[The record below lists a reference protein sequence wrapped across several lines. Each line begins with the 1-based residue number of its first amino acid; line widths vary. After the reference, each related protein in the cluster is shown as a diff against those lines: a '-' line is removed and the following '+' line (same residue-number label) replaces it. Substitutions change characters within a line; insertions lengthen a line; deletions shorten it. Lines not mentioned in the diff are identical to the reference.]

1 MGLSDIIQIIIG
13 ILSLIATVAVSFVIY
28 WLQMRHEKE
37 LKKLEDQQKQ
47 NELEEKAKIF
57 LMDHEDERDYLPWC
71 VLAANLHRLQKHT
84 RVIYTEFCRCP
95 EELRNEILKQS
106 GFEIGSIK
114 GQAWVNTCIEKLKD
128 DIKEYNL
135 GRDYLYD
142 GAKYFHRG
150 YQRYRGLPW
159 NETPCIFEPINKNS
173 RIRRT
178 FNINHLSIG
187 DYIDEYFYYYIDK
200 HMEFEKN
207 PPIPP
212 IDYVWNSQNLATCEE
227 EKVCMWLMELIEEI
241 ALNIRREKSNDEGN
255 TNLLEYT
262 DAQAETFE
270 DKYYEVLQ
278 ALYNTYYKAPKEK
291 KGR

>member
-1 MGLSDIIQIIIG
+1 M
-13 ILSLIATVAVSFVIY
+13 
-28 WLQMRHEKE
+28 
-37 LKKLEDQQKQ
+37 
-47 NELEEKAKIF
+47 
-57 LMDHEDERDYLPWC
+57 
-71 VLAANLHRLQKHT
+71 
-84 RVIYTEFCRCP
+84 
-95 EELRNEILKQS
+95 
-106 GFEIGSIK
+106 
-114 GQAWVNTCIEKLKD
+114 
-128 DIKEYNL
+128 
-135 GRDYLYD
+135 YD

-278 ALYNTYYKAPKEK
+278 GTL
-291 KGR
+291 

>member
-135 GRDYLYD
+135 G
-142 GAKYFHRG
+142 
-150 YQRYRGLPW
+150 QR
-159 NETPCIFEPINKNS
+159 
-173 RIRRT
+173 
-178 FNINHLSIG
+178 
-187 DYIDEYFYYYIDK
+187 
-200 HMEFEKN
+200 
-207 PPIPP
+207 
-212 IDYVWNSQNLATCEE
+212 
-227 EKVCMWLMELIEEI
+227 
-241 ALNIRREKSNDEGN
+241 
-255 TNLLEYT
+255 LL
-262 DAQAETFE
+262 
-270 DKYYEVLQ
+270 V
-278 ALYNTYYKAPKEK
+278 
-291 KGR
+291 